1 MKQFR
6 VWDKKNKR
14 MYYDNFF
21 IGTFGELYRLS
32 SYFNIDD
39 DKYIVNLKPANM
51 KMYNIM
57 FSSEL
62 SDCNGILLYENDIIE
77 TNQKKKYI
85 ITYNKGKGIFLLKG
99 IDTDVTFEE
108 ISGDIKCIGNIYEN
122 INDLK
127 ALEISIFNII

>member
-85 ITYNKGKGIFLLKG
+85 ITYNKEKGIFLLKG